1 MEKNHDNESVLGI
14 GIAIAVFSW
23 RNPKMKSPIHQRK
36 QTMAN
41 GKKMKEMEK
50 MENSVRKKQ
59 LKMDGHNA
67 YTQRERER
75 ESIYN
80 CNAINWPG

>member
-1 MEKNHDNESVLGI
+1 
-14 GIAIAVFSW
+14 
-23 RNPKMKSPIHQRK
+23 
-36 QTMAN
+36 
-41 GKKMKEMEK
+41 MKEMEKK

-59 LKMDGHNA
+59 LKMDGHNT

-75 ESIYN
+75 KKERGGRGESIYN